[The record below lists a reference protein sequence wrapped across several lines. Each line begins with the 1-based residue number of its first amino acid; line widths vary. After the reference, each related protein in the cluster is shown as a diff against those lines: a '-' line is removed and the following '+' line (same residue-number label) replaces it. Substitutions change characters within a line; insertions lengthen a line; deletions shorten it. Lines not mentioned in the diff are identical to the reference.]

1 MWNSTKISTKKDLIN
16 YISEKS
22 YKKIF
27 VITGQNS
34 FNKSGISKIFNL
46 SFHEKKIKFFF
57 KNSSIPIITELK
69 KIIKSIKIFKPDLI
83 IAAGGGSVIDYAKM
97 ANIIKL
103 GECNRINIIRSRLN
117 FIKRSK
123 LIVIPTTAGSG
134 AEVTSNAVIYIN
146 KIKYS
151 VESEKLI
158 PDSFF
163 LIPDYVWGVKK
174 SIKSSAGFDAISQS
188 IESIMSLKSTKES
201 LKYAKKSLNISLK
214 NYLDFYNKSS
224 NFNTSAMCLAA
235 NLSGKAIN
243 ISKTIAPHAVSY
255 PFSAYYKLS
264 HGHAVSLNLE
274 KFLLFNF
281 INLEKSSAS
290 FDLLLRYKI
299 LFKIFG
305 VKNIFELCKKINF
318 LKKQTNLIDNYKK
331 LGINIDSNINRIL
344 GGINLLR
351 LKNNPIKLD
360 HSALKKIL
368 ISDVNF

>member
-1 MWNSTKISTKKDLIN
+1 
-16 YISEKS
+16 
-22 YKKIF
+22 
-27 VITGQNS
+27 
-34 FNKSGISKIFNL
+34 
-46 SFHEKKIKFFF
+46 
-57 KNSSIPIITELK
+57 
-69 KIIKSIKIFKPDLI
+69 
-83 IAAGGGSVIDYAKM
+83 
-97 ANIIKL
+97 
-103 GECNRINIIRSRLN
+103 
-117 FIKRSK
+117 
-123 LIVIPTTAGSG
+123 
-134 AEVTSNAVIYIN
+134 
-146 KIKYS
+146 
-151 VESEKLI
+151 
-158 PDSFF
+158 
-163 LIPDYVWGVKK
+163 
-174 SIKSSAGFDAISQS
+174 
-188 IESIMSLKSTKES
+188 MSLKSTKES

-235 NLSGKAIN
+235 NLSGRAIN

-281 INLEKSSAS
+281 INLKKSSAG

-305 VKNIFELCKKINF
+305 VKNIFELCKKINI

-331 LGINIDSNINRIL
+331 LGINIDNNINRIL

-351 LKNNPIKLD
+351 LKNNPIKID

>member
-34 FNKSGISKIFNL
+34 FNKSGISKIFYSN
-46 SFHEKKIKFFF
+46 FHEKKIKFFF
-57 KNSSIPIITELK
+57 KKSSIPIITELK

-97 ANIIKL
+97 GNIIKL

-158 PDSFF
+158 QIVFF
-163 LIPDYVWGVKK
+163 
-174 SIKSSAGFDAISQS
+174 
-188 IESIMSLKSTKES
+188 
-201 LKYAKKSLNISLK
+201 
-214 NYLDFYNKSS
+214 
-224 NFNTSAMCLAA
+224 
-235 NLSGKAIN
+235 
-243 ISKTIAPHAVSY
+243 
-255 PFSAYYKLS
+255 
-264 HGHAVSLNLE
+264 
-274 KFLLFNF
+274 
-281 INLEKSSAS
+281 
-290 FDLLLRYKI
+290 
-299 LFKIFG
+299 
-305 VKNIFELCKKINF
+305 
-318 LKKQTNLIDNYKK
+318 
-331 LGINIDSNINRIL
+331 
-344 GGINLLR
+344 
-351 LKNNPIKLD
+351 
-360 HSALKKIL
+360 
-368 ISDVNF
+368 